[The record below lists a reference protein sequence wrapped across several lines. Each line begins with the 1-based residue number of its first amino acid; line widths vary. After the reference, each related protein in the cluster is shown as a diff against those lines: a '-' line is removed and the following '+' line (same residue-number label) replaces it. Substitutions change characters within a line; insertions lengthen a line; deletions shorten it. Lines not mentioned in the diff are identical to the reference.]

1 MSLFTWKTSYNM
13 NKRYVEKFQFF
24 VLKFFKNLWKEF
36 IENSFRDIN
45 KICYLLLV

>member
-36 IENSFRDIN
+36 KFDKTSIREFFSR
-45 KICYLLLV
+45 Y